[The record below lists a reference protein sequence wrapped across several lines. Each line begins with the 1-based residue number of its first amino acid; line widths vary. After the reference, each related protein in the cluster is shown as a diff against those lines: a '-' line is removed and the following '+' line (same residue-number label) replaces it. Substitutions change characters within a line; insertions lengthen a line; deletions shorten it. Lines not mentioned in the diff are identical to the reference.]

1 MGGGC
6 KCLVSLVLALVLMR
20 SLAEA
25 QSGTSTTCA
34 QELIPCVNF
43 LNGTTTPPSS
53 CCDPLKQ
60 TVENQLDCLCNIF
73 FSPGLLQSFNVS
85 VDQALALSRRCG
97 VTNGITSC
105 SNGQDLMHLYQ
116 IINWIIKRLILKCH
130 YFSLITLMMTLP
142 PHAKELSINF
152 FFFFLLTL
160 PWMRFG
166 YNHISVNYWII
177 EEESCKHNS
186 LILLI

>member
-1 MGGGC
+1 MKMGGGC

-105 SNGQDLMHLYQ
+105 SNG
-116 IINWIIKRLILKCH
+116 
-130 YFSLITLMMTLP
+130 SAPAPGSGP
-142 PHAKELSINF
+142 PPVTPGGDKGGAGRVTFTGLS
-152 FFFFLLTL
+152 FLLL
-160 PWMRFG
+160 FWVSMLF
-166 YNHISVNYWII
+166 N
-177 EEESCKHNS
+177 
-186 LILLI
+186 

>member
-1 MGGGC
+1 QRGSLKSISLVVVGKEKKMKMGGGC

-25 QSGTSTTCA
+25 QSGSSTTCA

-105 SNGQDLMHLYQ
+105 TNG
-116 IINWIIKRLILKCH
+116 
-130 YFSLITLMMTLP
+130 SAPAPGSGP
-142 PHAKELSINF
+142 PPGKTPLNIPKFNQASF
-152 FFFFLLTL
+152 
-160 PWMRFG
+160 MQ
-166 YNHISVNYWII
+166 
-177 EEESCKHNS
+177 
-186 LILLI
+186 